1 MAHSGAPPRRG
12 IAVLGAAV
20 LAACLAAAC
29 LAAAAPSIADGPGR
43 DGHDDHEVG
52 ATAQLRIVTYNTGSR
67 LRPGTAMKDLAVL
80 MSKHP
85 DVIALQEL
93 ASPDKRARIREKYVA
108 CDRCHWAAKMPHR
121 PVPGET
127 PVLYRSDRFD
137 LVGSGSVEVTPPTYV
152 GAAGAGPRTI
162 SAKYV
167 NWVHLRDRRTGRP
180 LFVLNNH
187 AVPSV
192 EDRSGG
198 PNHRYPRRLKL
209 FRQHM
214 NGLQDIVTRITKKPW
229 GHVFVTG
236 DLNVNFRR
244 DRVLAPAMFPY
255 RKLGEV
261 GLRASYQALHA
272 PRVGTHSL
280 PSGVDVR
287 LIDYVYFLPRRS
299 LEASAQRVLRGFA
312 SDHRP
317 LVVDFDVKISPHARA
332 AASEPP
338 VS

>member
-1 MAHSGAPPRRG
+1 MAHSGAPLPRG
-12 IAVLGAAV
+12 SALLAAV
-20 LAACLAAAC
+20 LVGCLT
-29 LAAAAPSIADGPGR
+29 AAAPSAADGSGR
-43 DGHDDHEVG
+43 GGHEVR

-67 LRPGTAMKDLAVL
+67 LRPGTAMKDLATL

-85 DVIALQEL
+85 DVVSLQEL
-93 ASPDKRARIREKYVA
+93 ASPEKRARIREKYVA
-108 CDRCHWAAKMPHR
+108 CDRCRWGAKMPRR

-137 LVGSGSVEVTPPTYV
+137 LVGSGSMEVTPPTYV

-167 NWVHLRDRRTGRP
+167 NWVHLRDLRTGRP

-214 NGLQDIVTRITKKPW
+214 NSLQDLVDRITRKPW
-229 GHVFVTG
+229 GLVFVTG

-244 DRVLAPAMFPY
+244 DRVLAPPMFPY

-261 GLRASYQALHA
+261 GLRSSYQALHA

-299 LEASAQRVLRGFA
+299 IEPSAQRVLRGFA

-317 LVVDFDVKISPHARA
+317 LVVDFDVKISPHVRA
-332 AASEPP
+332 AAS
-338 VS
+338 

>member
-1 MAHSGAPPRRG
+1 MAHPGAPLRRG

-20 LAACLAAAC
+20 LAACLAPAGPTAAEGS
-29 LAAAAPSIADGPGR
+29 ARG
-43 DGHDDHEVG
+43 DHEVQ

-67 LRPGTAMKDLAVL
+67 LRPGTAMRDLATL

-85 DVIALQEL
+85 DVISLQEL
-93 ASPDKRARIREKYVA
+93 ANPEKRSRIREKYVA
-108 CDRCHWAAKMPHR
+108 CERCHWAAKMPR
-121 PVPGET
+121 RAVPGET

-137 LVGSGSVEVTPPTYV
+137 LVGSGSVQVTQSTYV
-152 GAAGAGPRTI
+152 GSAGAGPRTI

-167 NWVHLRDRRTGRP
+167 NWVHLRDLRTGRP

-198 PNHRYPRRLKL
+198 PNHRHPRRLKL

-214 NGLQDIVTRITKKPW
+214 NGLQDLVARITRKPW
-229 GHVFVTG
+229 GLVFVTG

-280 PSGVDVR
+280 PSGVDIR

-299 LEASAQRVLRGFA
+299 LEPSAQRVLRGLA

-317 LVVDFDVKISPHARA
+317 LVVDFDVTISPHVRA
-332 AASEPP
+332 AAS
-338 VS
+338 